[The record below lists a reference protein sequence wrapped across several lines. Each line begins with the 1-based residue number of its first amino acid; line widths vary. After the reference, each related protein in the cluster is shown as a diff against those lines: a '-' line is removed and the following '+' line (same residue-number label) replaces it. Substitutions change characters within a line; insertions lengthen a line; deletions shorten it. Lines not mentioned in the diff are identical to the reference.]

1 MHLIRPLRQGG
12 TSLIEVLIALVIIS
26 VGLLGIA
33 KMQALA
39 ISSTRDSSVRSL
51 IAIEAASI
59 ASAMHANQAY
69 WQTYLTNNSLTPFSA
84 TLSYGTGSSPPP
96 ITIASNDS
104 TLVYS
109 TNCQSATCTP
119 QAMAAN
125 DLQTW
130 ALSLWNLSQMV
141 GVATVTPPTISCA
154 GASPVICTVEIQWSE
169 NNINAINGTVAGGTT
184 STAVY
189 NLMVQP

>member
-1 MHLIRPLRQGG
+1 MHLIRSLRQGG
-12 TSLIEVLIALVIIS
+12 TSLIEVLIALVVVS

-51 IAIEAASI
+51 IAVEAASI

-69 WQTYLTNNSLTPFSA
+69 WQTYLTSNSLTPFAA
-84 TLSYGTGSSPPP
+84 TLTYGTGSSPPP
-96 ITIASNDS
+96 VTIASNDP
-104 TLVYS
+104 TLAYS
-109 TNCQSATCTP
+109 TNCQSAVCTP

-130 ALSLWNLSQMV
+130 ALSLWNLSQTV
-141 GVATVTPPTISCA
+141 GVAAVTPPTIACV
-154 GASPVICTVEIQWSE
+154 GTSPVICTVEIQWSE
-169 NNINAINGTVAGGTT
+169 NIINGVNGAVSGGST